1 VELAF
6 IVGLLLF
13 GFVIGA
19 LARFAVPGPDPMP
32 IWLTVAVGV
41 TGSVAGG
48 LVGQLFIDSAGS
60 LLFAFLGAVGVVI
73 GYRRFVQRRGI
84 TGPDAKLQPTWG
96 IGIRRRP
103 GEANLRKL
111 RELRDAGVLTPEEFE
126 AKKALV
132 VRD

>member
-1 VELAF
+1 MELAF

-48 LVGQLFIDSAGS
+48 LVGQLFTDSAGS
-60 LLFAFLGAVGVVI
+60 LFFAFLGAVGVVI
-73 GYRRFVQRRGI
+73 AYRRFAQRRGI
-84 TGPDAKLQPTWG
+84 TGPDAKLQPTRG
-96 IGIRRRP
+96 IGVRRP

-126 AKKALV
+126 AKRASV

>member
-1 VELAF
+1 MELAF
-6 IVGLLLF
+6 VVGLLLF

-41 TGSVAGG
+41 IGSVGGG
-48 LVGQLFIDSAGS
+48 LVGQLFTDSAGS

-73 GYRRFVQRRGI
+73 GYRRVVQRRGI
-84 TGPDAKLQPTWG
+84 TGPDAKLSPTRG
-96 IGIRRRP
+96 IGLRRRT

-126 AKKALV
+126 AKKALA

>member
-1 VELAF
+1 MELAF
-6 IVGLLLF
+6 ILGLLLF

-41 TGSVAGG
+41 IGSVGGG
-48 LVGQLFIDSAGS
+48 LVGQLFTDSAGS

-73 GYRRFVQRRGI
+73 GYRRVVQRRGI
-84 TGPDAKLQPTWG
+84 TGPDAKLSPTRG
-96 IGIRRRP
+96 IGLRRRT

-126 AKKALV
+126 AKKALA